1 MDQKILDI
9 LNATPE
15 DQWPSSWELA
25 SKLAA
30 DHKEVVGAL
39 KSLESK
45 EYLVLNQKVEGK
57 FVLNAEGESY
67 AKNGTPEFAIYNY
80 LAKCPDQT
88 AERAEVE
95 KAVGTSF
102 KVGLQN
108 GVKKL
113 FNIKDKT
120 KLGNVENLDEASKQD
135 VDSEYLKA
143 MLEHDYFDN
152 KFNDLVAHARHQA
165 VKKRKLFEQKQLTFY
180 AAKKGPSF
188 SDKLKVLKADL
199 TIEDMNSDAWKN
211 KEDFKPLNLKAKGKE
226 PAVGGLHPLMKLRT
240 EFRSI
245 LLEMGFEEMQTN
257 NFVESSFWNFDSL
270 FQPQQ
275 HPARDSHDT
284 FFLKNPEISAYKNE
298 EMNEYVKRVCEMHE
312 KGYRDAEGESYGWKY
327 NWSIEE
333 SQKNI
338 LRTHTTAVSSRY
350 LKRLADEIKQ
360 TGKFTPK
367 KLFSIDRVFRNETLD
382 ATHLAEFHQV
392 EGLIIGKNLGLAQ
405 LKCFIRDFFAKIG
418 ITELKFKPAYNPYT
432 EPSMEIFVY
441 HPLLKKTIEIGNSGV
456 FRPEM
461 LKPMGL
467 PDDVM
472 VIAWGLSLERPA
484 MINFACDNIRELV
497 GHKVDFKSVKNAPI
511 ISFK

>member
-1 MDQKILDI
+1 MDQNILDI

-15 DQWPSSWELA
+15 SSWPSSWDFTK
-25 SKLAA
+25 KLSA
-30 DHKEVVGAL
+30 DHKEIVGAL

-45 EYLVLNQKVEGK
+45 EYLVLQQKAEGR
-57 FVLNAEGESY
+57 FVLTQEGEQY

-95 KAVGTSF
+95 KAVGEPF

-108 GVKKL
+108 GIKRL

-120 KLGNVENLDEASKQD
+120 KLANVEKSEDIDAAYLQLMLQHDFFDGKFDE
-135 VDSEYLKA
+135 L
-143 MLEHDYFDN
+143 LNHPRN
-152 KFNDLVAHARHQA
+152 PA
-165 VKKRKLFEQKQLTFY
+165 VKKRKLFEQKQLTYFTI
-180 AAKKGPSF
+180 AKGKNF

-199 TIEDMNSDAWKN
+199 TIEDMNSDLWKN
-211 KEDFKPLNLKAKGKE
+211 KEDFKPLNFKARGKE
-226 PAVGGLHPLMKLRT
+226 LAVGGLHPLMKLRS

-284 FFLKNPEISAYKNE
+284 FFLKNPEICAYKND
-298 EMNEYVKRVCEMHE
+298 EMNAYVRKVQEMHE

-338 LRTHTTAVSSRY
+338 LRTHTTAVSSRN
-350 LKRLADEIKQ
+350 LKMIADEIQ
-360 TGKFTPK
+360 RTGVFTPK

-392 EGLIIGKNLGLAQ
+392 EGLIVGKNLGLAQ

-418 ITELKFKPAYNPYT
+418 ITQIKFKPAYNPYT

-441 HPLLKKTIEIGNSGV
+441 HPLLQRTIEIGNSGV

-484 MINFACDNIRELV
+484 MINFGCDNIRELV
-497 GHKVDFKSVKNAPI
+497 GHKVDIKSVKNAPI